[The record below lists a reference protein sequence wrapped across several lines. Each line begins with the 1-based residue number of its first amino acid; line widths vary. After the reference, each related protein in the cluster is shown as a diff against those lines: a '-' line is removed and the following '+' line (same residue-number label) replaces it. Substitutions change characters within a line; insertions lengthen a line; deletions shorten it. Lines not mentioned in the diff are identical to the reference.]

1 MSGKIKYDAYVTVV
15 SRKTH
20 CVEVMA
26 TSKEAAKTAA
36 KLCVE
41 EWDPNIV
48 GEDQAEVV
56 RVIEDCVLHGDDE
69 VVCEDSDVEVSK
81 GARYV

>member
-1 MSGKIKYDAYVTVV
+1 MADKIKYEAYVTVV

-26 TSKEAAKTAA
+26 TSLEAAKTAA
-36 KLCVE
+36 KLFVE
-41 EWDPNIV
+41 EWDPMIV
-48 GEDQAEVV
+48 QEDQASVV

-69 VVCEDSDVEVSK
+69 VVCEDSDVFILK
-81 GARYV
+81 GGRYV